1 MRHLSIVIVTRNE
14 EAGIARCI
22 ESVLGAVE
30 GRGAEVVL
38 VDSASTDRT
47 VEIASDFPITILQ
60 LDRSAELS
68 PAAGRYIG
76 ARETSGAYIHFLD
89 GDMIMIEGWLSAAF
103 EAMRDPSLAAV
114 GGRIY
119 RVYPG
124 EEPSR
129 THTDQYIVGPIA
141 SLGGAGLY
149 RRTAIEASG
158 GFNPFVKGEE
168 ERELGHRIAQQGFT
182 IMRLDVPMAYHLEK
196 PRTLTEITEK
206 AGHFVGV
213 GQLLREHRGTALATD
228 ILTRQRRVLRD
239 SAMVVIPA
247 IVAAIV
253 FITGG
258 PVTRQLL
265 LALSLLSVLG
275 LGATGR
281 LRKAVLALRFRTAVA
296 LNIVRGFVRGIP
308 PPARYSGIVHRL
320 REAGS
325 STRSEVAPSSR

>member
-1 MRHLSIVIVTRNE
+1 MRPLSVVVVTRNE

-22 ESVLGAVE
+22 ESVLRTVK
-30 GRGAEVVL
+30 GRDAEVVL

-47 VEIASDFPITILQ
+47 VEIASAFPITILQ

-76 ARETSGAYIHFLD
+76 ARETSGAFIHFLD
-89 GDMIMIEGWLSAAF
+89 GDMVVIDGWLSAAF
-103 EAMRDPSLAAV
+103 EAMKNPSLAAV

-124 EEPSR
+124 EELNQ
-129 THTDQYIVGPIA
+129 THAVNYVLGPIA

-168 ERELGHRIAQQGFT
+168 ERELGHRIAKQGFT
-182 IMRLDVPMAYHLEK
+182 IVRADVPMAYHLEK

-213 GQLLREHRGTALATD
+213 GQLLRAHRGTVLAAD
-228 ILTRQRRVLRD
+228 VLARQRQVLRD
-239 SAMVVIPA
+239 SAMVVVPA
-247 IVAAIV
+247 IAAVISFVA
-253 FITGG
+253 GG
-258 PVTRQLL
+258 QVIRQI
-265 LALSLLSVLG
+265 LAAAAVLAVLG
-275 LGATGR
+275 LGVTGR
-281 LRKAVLALRFRTAVA
+281 LRRALLAIRFRTAVA
-296 LNIVRGFVRGIP
+296 GNIIRGFVRGIP
-308 PPARYSGIVHRL
+308 PASNYSGVVHRL
-320 REAGS
+320 REAGPS
-325 STRSEVAPSSR
+325 STTEVAPSNR